1 MKKLFLF
8 SLLFTSYLSAEPSA
22 FSAGDLS
29 ADEPYGLTNN
39 EKLLLKNIDTVKHL
53 NRDKNVIN
61 SDVDQLKSDLEGLR
75 SVMNGVA
82 LSQQKTKKLIKKI
95 LETQDDLE
103 VSSLEHKNALSTVD
117 SNITNLS
124 LQLTKLVDLQNK
136 NYEKIKNNF
145 NTFDLRLK
153 AFEENYVSKKTF
165 DALQLELKNF
175 RTLVTG
181 EFKKLNKTPKKAQTK
196 SGKTLYSEGRAALK
210 AKKYKTAAT
219 RFMGSIAKKHRPASS
234 HFYAGEAYYQQKRYK
249 KAISYFKESY
259 KLYKKGKY
267 NAKLFLHMGISLH
280 KLGQKAKAIKVF
292 KTVIKK
298 YPDTSYARA
307 AKKYL

>member
-1 MKKLFLF
+1 MKKHCLLFLA
-8 SLLFTSYLSAEPSA
+8 LTSFLTAEPSA

-29 ADEPYGLTNN
+29 ADTPYGLTEN

-61 SDVDQLKSDLEGLR
+61 SDMDQLKNDLEGLR
-75 SVMNGVA
+75 SVMGGITQ
-82 LSQQKTKKLIKKI
+82 SQQKAKKLIKKI
-95 LETQDDLE
+95 LQIQDDLE
-103 VSSLEHKNALSTVD
+103 VSSLEHTSTLSKVD
-117 SNITNLS
+117 SNITYISKQLS
-124 LQLTKLVDLQNK
+124 VLVDLQNK

-145 NTFDLRLK
+145 SDFDKRLK
-153 AFEENYVSKKTF
+153 HLEDNYVSKKTF
-165 DALQLELKNF
+165 DALQFELNDF
-175 RTLVTG
+175 RTLVSN
-181 EFKKLNKTPKKAQTK
+181 EFKKLNKTPLKTQSK
-196 SGKTLYSEGRAALK
+196 SAKTLYSEGRKALK
-210 AKKYKTAAT
+210 DKKYKTAAT
-219 RFMGSIAKKHRPASS
+219 RFMASIEKGHRPASS
-234 HFYAGEAYYQQKRYK
+234 HFYAGEAYYQQRRYK

-280 KLGQKAKAIKVF
+280 KLDQKRKAKKVF

-298 YPDTSYARA
+298 YPNTSYAKA